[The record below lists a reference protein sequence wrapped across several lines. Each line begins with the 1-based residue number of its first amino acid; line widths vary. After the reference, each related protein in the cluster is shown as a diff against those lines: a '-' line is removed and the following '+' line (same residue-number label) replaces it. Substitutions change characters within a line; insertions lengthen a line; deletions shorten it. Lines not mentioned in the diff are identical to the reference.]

1 MHRKLLLPILLCI
14 SSLLC
19 FSTYAQQ
26 QVLPDD
32 LVLDER
38 FNYDK
43 YTSYI
48 VPSVDW
54 IQKTPIDS
62 DKVQRRRL
70 NNFIMIWL
78 QKNNHV
84 VVNMPEYLLRFQN
97 ASNELYFLH
106 AGGWMKYVLTTGDT
120 IQRNCFIAAAKSVLD
135 FYGANPSIK
144 RTDFVDNIYSVYKQ
158 GNLETL
164 FANGNTPS
172 ATYLLLVSPANK
184 HDFSPSE
191 NYFQFRFNAANLTD
205 FKSIR
210 YRYKLAGYYDKW
222 IETNEESATFPS
234 LPAGDYT
241 FTVQTSTSPDFSNAV
256 EKSYSFSI
264 ASPFYKQTWFI
275 LLIAII
281 LLTGAYMLVR
291 YREAN
296 FKKMALLEQER
307 IVFEYEHLRSQVNP
321 HFLFNSL
328 NTLTTLI
335 EEDPKNAAQYSE
347 RLSDLYRNMQIHSSR
362 NLVTLQEELD
372 ILDNYIH
379 IQKSRFGDAL
389 HVHIDVAEMLKQT
402 RKVIPLALQMLVENA
417 IKHSVVSKAQPL
429 HVYISADGAELT
441 VRNKIQEKH
450 SKDKSSG
457 LGLANISKRYSLAT
471 SKSVQYG
478 IENDEFIVRLP
489 LLQY

>member
-1 MHRKLLLPILLCI
+1 MLRKLILPILLSI
-14 SSLLC
+14 ANILC
-19 FSTYAQQ
+19 NATYAQK

-43 YTSYI
+43 YTEYVI
-48 VPSVDW
+48 PAVDW
-54 IQKTPIDS
+54 LQKTPIDS

-78 QKNNHV
+78 QKNNRV

-97 ASNELYFLH
+97 ASNELYFLYS
-106 AGGWMKYVLTTGDT
+106 GGWMKYALETNDT
-120 IQRNCFIAAAKSVLD
+120 VQYNCYQAAVKSVLD
-135 FYGANPSIK
+135 FYAANPSIK
-144 RTDFVDNIYSVYKQ
+144 RTDFVDNVYAIYKQ
-158 GNLETL
+158 GKLESL
-164 FANGNTPS
+164 FNRGNIP
-172 ATYLLLVSPANK
+172 ATTSLLLIAPQK
-184 HDFSPSE
+184 HDFAPNE
-191 NYFQFRFNAANLTD
+191 NYFQFRYSAANLSD

-210 YRYKLAGYYDKW
+210 YRYKLTGYYDKW

-234 LPAGDYT
+234 LPPGSYT
-241 FTVQTSTSPDFSNAV
+241 FVVQASLKPDFSNPV
-256 EKSYSFSI
+256 EKSYIFSI
-264 ASPFYKQTWFI
+264 ATPFYKQTWFI
-275 LLIAII
+275 VLIIGL
-281 LLTGAYMLVR
+281 LLTGAYLFVR
-291 YREAN
+291 YRENN

-335 EEDPKNAAQYSE
+335 EEDPKNAVQYSE
-347 RLSDLYRNMQIHSSR
+347 RLSDLYRNMQMHSSR
-362 NLVTLQEELD
+362 NLVSLQEELD
-372 ILDNYIH
+372 ILDNYVH

-389 HVHIDVAEMLKQT
+389 HVHVDVSDTLKQT

-417 IKHSVVSKAQPL
+417 IKHSVVSKSQPL
-429 HVYISADGAELT
+429 HIYISADGAELV

-471 SKSVQYG
+471 SNAVQYG
-478 IENDEFIVRLP
+478 IENREFIVRLP

>member
-1 MHRKLLLPILLCI
+1 MLRKLILPILLGI
-14 SSLLC
+14 TMLLC
-19 FSTYAQQ
+19 LTTNAQK

-43 YTSYI
+43 YTEYI
-48 VPSVDW
+48 IPAVDW
-54 IQKTPIDS
+54 LQKTPIDS

-78 QKNNHV
+78 QKNNRV
-84 VVNMPEYLLRFQN
+84 VVNMPEYLIRFQN
-97 ASNELYFLH
+97 ASSELYFLYS
-106 AGGWMKYVLTTGDT
+106 GGWMKYALETNDT
-120 IQRNCFIAAAKSVLD
+120 VQYNCYQAAIKSVLD
-135 FYGANPSIK
+135 FYVANPSIK
-144 RTDFVDNIYSVYKQ
+144 RTDFVDNVYAIYKQ
-158 GNLETL
+158 GKLESL
-164 FANGNTPS
+164 FNRGNIPANTS
-172 ATYLLLVSPANK
+172 LLLVTPDK
-184 HDFSPSE
+184 HDFSPNE
-191 NYFQFRFNAANLTD
+191 NYFQFRYSAANLSD

-210 YRYKLAGYYDKW
+210 YRYKLTGYYDKW

-234 LPAGDYT
+234 LPSGNYT
-241 FTVQTSTSPDFSNAV
+241 FVVQASIKPDFSNAV
-256 EKSYSFSI
+256 ERAYTFSI
-264 ASPFYKQTWFI
+264 ATPFYKQTWFMALI
-275 LLIAII
+275 LGL
-281 LLTGAYMLVR
+281 LLTGAYLIVR
-291 YREAN
+291 NRETN

-335 EEDPKNAAQYSE
+335 EEDPKNAVQYSE
-347 RLSDLYRNMQIHSSR
+347 RLSDLYRNMQMHSSR
-362 NLVTLQEELD
+362 NLVSLQEELD
-372 ILDNYIH
+372 ILDNYVH

-389 HVHIDVAEMLKQT
+389 HVHIEVSDTLKQT

-417 IKHSVVSKAQPL
+417 IKHSVVSKSQPL
-429 HVYISADGAELT
+429 HIYISADGAELT
-441 VRNKIQEKH
+441 IRNKIQEKH

-471 SKSVQYG
+471 SKAVKYG
-478 IENDEFIVRLP
+478 IENGEFIVRLP